1 MKLYIIKQTS
11 KDGKEYKRASLR
23 MTNDLTGE
31 EVFLS
36 GFLREFD
43 EDKKWGENGI
53 LESYAEISRD
63 KPREKK

>member
-1 MKLYIIKQTS
+1 VRNEKNDKLVIKKIKKVKIMKLYIIKQTS

-36 GFLREFD
+36 GFLKEFD
-43 EDKKWGENGI
+43 E
-53 LESYAEISRD
+53 
-63 KPREKK
+63 EKK